1 VAVRRVGYHCDMP
14 PKTQRE
20 REAEQRQQKL
30 DRIQEQVDDGS
41 LTIRK
46 MTDDEREKF
55 ESKRRDR
62 PADPSSKRRARAS
75 TRKSRPLPPV
85 SKS

>member
-1 VAVRRVGYHCDMP
+1 MP

-20 REAEQRQQKL
+20 REAEQRQLKL

-46 MTDDEREKF
+46 MTDEERERF
-55 ESKRRDR
+55 ENRRNER
-62 PADPSSKRRARAS
+62 PADAGAKRRTRTPA
-75 TRKSRPLPPV
+75 RKSRPLPPV
-85 SKS
+85 GKG

>member
-1 VAVRRVGYHCDMP
+1 MP

-41 LTIRK
+41 LTIRT
-46 MTDDEREKF
+46 MTDAEREKF

-62 PADPSSKRRARAS
+62 PADQGAKRRARAS